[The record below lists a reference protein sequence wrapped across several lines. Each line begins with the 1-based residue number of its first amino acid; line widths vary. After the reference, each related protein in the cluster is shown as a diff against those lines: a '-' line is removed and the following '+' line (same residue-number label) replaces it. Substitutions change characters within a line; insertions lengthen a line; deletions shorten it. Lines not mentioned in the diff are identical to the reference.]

1 MIRTE
6 RLAKLAEH
14 FDERFKSELDYGRA
28 MAQLEQKGGDVPN
41 RTCRACQAR
50 SFLHGVNL
58 CSECLF
64 IVSETLAAQ
73 AVEKVAGWRP
83 IESAPKDGT
92 PVLVVENID
101 GRQVVG
107 EAYCCHD
114 DESFYWAQES
124 PHDYPEPD
132 KIFPTHWM
140 PLPSPPVRASSQDG
154 GDR

>member
-1 MIRTE
+1 MTRSDRLNGFSLRLSREEWGAVMDGLILERERSDSRKRTNPE
-6 RLAKLAEH
+6 SCS
-14 FDERFKSELDYGRA
+14 D
-28 MAQLEQKGGDVPN
+28 
-41 RTCRACQAR
+41 AR
-50 SFLHGVNL
+50 SAM
-58 CSECLF
+58 CLDL
-64 IVSETLAAQ
+64 IQRIGTPESLAAQ
-73 AVEKVAGWRP
+73 DAEKVAGWQP

-107 EAYCCHD
+107 EAYCCPD

>member
-1 MIRTE
+1 MTRTE
-6 RLAKLAEH
+6 RLKAIATWVGIKADAGEYAHENVHHVPRDICLACG
-14 FDERFKSELDYGRA
+14 KTGTII
-28 MAQLEQKGGDVPN
+28 GDP
-41 RTCRACQAR
+41 CPD
-50 SFLHGVNL
+50 
-58 CSECLF
+58 CLRL
-64 IVSETLAAQ
+64 VSETLAAQ

-154 GDR
+154 G